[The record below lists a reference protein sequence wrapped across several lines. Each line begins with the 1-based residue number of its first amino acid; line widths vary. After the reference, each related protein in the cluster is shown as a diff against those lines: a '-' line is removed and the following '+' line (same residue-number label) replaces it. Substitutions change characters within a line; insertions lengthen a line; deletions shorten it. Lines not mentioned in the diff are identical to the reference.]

1 MTHQQKKINSRRVY
15 IFIGGLLALFT
26 LATVL
31 FLPEIQ
37 RRWSAPLGPALELP
51 TYTPALITQTS
62 SQQGSIQS
70 FQISTI
76 STNQSTQAGIVST
89 ASLPVTPT
97 GSSPPASAEIATPMR
112 APLCGGPPVM
122 VVLGVGVDTEDNT
135 YTYGLGDA
143 IRIARLDFVT
153 PRVTVLSMPRDLWV
167 EIPDISD
174 HYGISQGKLNQSY
187 LYGSPGMGYY
197 DGAGAGPGLMAR
209 TLDLNFGLRVDHY
222 GAVNML
228 TFSRIVD
235 AVGGIEIYLPEDVDG
250 RPTNETTE
258 DMGYFDSGQQHFTGD
273 EALRF
278 SRIRKRYNDFT
289 RMDHQSMV
297 LCALKKKLLAP
308 TVLPRIPKVIT
319 AFQDSVVTDL
329 SLEQLSQM
337 ACLLP
342 YLEKENLIFTSLPE
356 EIMQPGRAVNP
367 QTGQTTFVMD
377 VDFDVIRTYVK
388 DFLAGTWP
396 VEGGEETTCD

>member
-1 MTHQQKKINSRRVY
+1 MVAIMALAF
-15 IFIGGLLALFT
+15 FI
-26 LATVL
+26 
-31 FLPEIQ
+31 FLPLLQ
-37 RRWSAPLGPALELP
+37 RLWSAPLGPALELP
-51 TYTPALITQTS
+51 TYTLTLPPTSGTLVSGEQSLQPPVTAVSQEEKTGLLTSTSIPVSAATSPSIPAPTS
-62 SQQGSIQS
+62 S
-70 FQISTI
+70 
-76 STNQSTQAGIVST
+76 
-89 ASLPVTPT
+89 PTP
-97 GSSPPASAEIATPMR
+97 
-112 APLCGGPPVM
+112 APLCGAPPVM
-122 VVLGVGVDTEDNT
+122 VVLGVGVDTEDNN

-153 PRVTVLSMPRDLWV
+153 PRVTVLSLPRDLWV
-167 EIPDISD
+167 EIPGISD
-174 HYGISQGKLNQSY
+174 HYGITHGKLNQSY

-197 DGAGAGPGLMAR
+197 DSPGFGPGLMAR

-235 AVGGIEIYLPEDVDG
+235 AVGGIEIYLPQDVDG

-289 RMDHQSMV
+289 RMDHQTMV
-297 LCALKKKLLAP
+297 LCALKKKLVTP
-308 TVLPRIPKVIT
+308 SVITSIPKIIG
-319 AFQDSVVTDL
+319 AFQDSVITDL

-342 YLEKENLIFTSLPE
+342 YLEKENLLFTGLPE
-356 EIMQPGRAVNP
+356 EIMQPGRVTNP
-367 QTGQTTFVMD
+367 QTGITTFVMD
-377 VDFDVIRTYVK
+377 VDFEVIRDYVSQ
-388 DFLAGTWP
+388 FLAGTWP
-396 VEGGEETTCD
+396 VEGGEGSTCD